1 MRLDPI
7 QPPYSAAAQAEFD
20 TVPPSWLPPFVHFRV
35 LARDPRLLRA
45 YRMGSVAY
53 IDPSHIS
60 LRQREVFLL
69 RVTGWCRNALEWTL
83 RVHFFADE
91 AGLTEAQLKAS
102 VYGPADDPCWNE
114 NDRLLIRLADE
125 LNETASI
132 SDTFWPEVGAAFS
145 DEAILQL
152 ILLVG
157 HYRTNSYVSVGL
169 QIPVEARIKRQFPEP

>member
-7 QPPYSAAAQAEFD
+7 LPPYSAEAQTEFD
-20 TVPPSWLPPFVHFRV
+20 TVPPSWQPPFVHFRV

-60 LRQREVFLL
+60 FRQREVFLL
-69 RVTGWCRNALEWTL
+69 RVTGRCRNALEWTL
-83 RVHFFADE
+83 RVHFFADD
-91 AGLTEAQLKAS
+91 AGFTEAQLRAS
-102 VYGPADDPCWNE
+102 VYGDASDACWNE
-114 NDRLLIRLADE
+114 DARLLILLADE

-132 SDTFWPEVGAAFS
+132 SDSLWPEVKAVFS